1 MKFKKLIVVITL
13 IMGLLIFS
21 YQQNNQLVVSQYEIV
36 DDEVPEA
43 FQDYVILQIS
53 DLHNKS
59 FGSKQERLIKQ
70 INIIAPDILVIT
82 GDAVDAR
89 RFDPDPVYTL
99 IEGLKD
105 TVPVYY
111 ILGNHESDVPS
122 LELYLSKF
130 KDEGVI
136 ILRNETV
143 LIDKSGELI
152 TLAGIDDPT
161 FQPTIELAKPLSSLN
176 LRNDDFTV
184 LLSHRP
190 EYFETYAAFPVD
202 LVLSGHAHG
211 GQIRLPWIG
220 GVIAPH
226 QGFFPELT
234 EGVHQKHQTQLII
247 SRGLGNSLF
256 PQRVF
261 NRPELVVITLKTN
274 GETP

>member
-1 MKFKKLIVVITL
+1 MRLKKWIVVVTL
-13 IMGLLIFS
+13 VMGLILFS
-21 YQQNNQLVVSQYEIV
+21 YQQNNQLEVSRYEVV
-36 DDEVPEA
+36 DNEVPEA

-59 FGSKQERLIKQ
+59 FGSKQEKLIKE
-70 INIIAPDILVIT
+70 IETITPDIIVMT
-82 GDAVDAR
+82 GDGVDAR
-89 RFDPDPVYTL
+89 RYDPDPVYEL

-105 TVPVYY
+105 TVPIYY

-122 LELYLSKF
+122 LEQYLSKL
-130 KDEGVI
+130 KEIGVI
-136 ILRNETV
+136 ILRNESV
-143 LIDKSGELI
+143 SIEKNGESFI
-152 TLAGIDDPT
+152 LAGIDDPT
-161 FQPTIELAKPLSSLN
+161 FQPTFELSSALESLN
-176 LRNDDFTV
+176 LRPDDFTL

-190 EYFETYAAFPVD
+190 EHFDTYAAFPVD

-234 EGVHQKHQTQLII
+234 EGVHHKNQTQLII

-261 NRPELVVITLKTN
+261 NLPELVAITLKTS
-274 GETP
+274 P

>member
-1 MKFKKLIVVITL
+1 MRYKKLVVVIT
-13 IMGLLIFS
+13 IIVGVLLFS
-21 YQQNNQLVVSQYEIV
+21 YQQNNQIGVSRYEVVDNEIPV
-36 DDEVPEA
+36 A

-59 FGSKQERLIKQ
+59 FGSKQEKLIEE
-70 INIIAPDILVIT
+70 IESIAPDIIVMT
-82 GDAVDAR
+82 GDSVDAR
-89 RFDPDPVYTL
+89 RYDPYPVYAL
-99 IEGLKD
+99 IEGLKES
-105 TVPVYY
+105 VPIYY

-122 LELYLSKF
+122 LEQYLSKL
-130 KDEGVI
+130 KDKGVI
-136 ILRNETV
+136 ILRNEIV
-143 LIDKSGELI
+143 SIEKNGESFI
-152 TLAGIDDPT
+152 LAGIDDPT
-161 FQPTIELAKPLSSLN
+161 FQPTFELSSPLESLK
-176 LRNDDFTV
+176 LRPDDFTL

-190 EYFETYAAFPVD
+190 EHFDTYATFPVD

-234 EGVHQKHQTQLII
+234 EGVHHKNQTQLII

-261 NRPELVVITLKTN
+261 NLPELVVITLKTS
-274 GETP
+274 P